1 MSKIRVMD
9 EILANKIAA
18 GEVVERI
25 VSIVKELVENSI
37 DALSDEI
44 KIELIE
50 AGLREIKITDNGI
63 GMDSTD
69 AHNAFLRH
77 ATSKIYND
85 DDLFNINSLGF
96 RGEALPSIASV
107 SDVELRT
114 CYKDNE
120 VGTYIHIKGGKIIEE
135 DNSDGRIGTSFKI
148 TNLFYNTPARLKHL
162 ASSYSELSNVVDY
175 VNKIALSYP
184 NIKFKLVNDG
194 KELLNTDGS
203 GNILKVIKNIYGIDV
218 TKRMVKV
225 NGSND
230 DYSIDGYISL
240 PEVTRSNRNH
250 ITTIVNG
257 RVVKNSTLYKSI
269 NDAYSN
275 YKEDT
280 RYPVCVLIIDTDP
293 RLLDVN
299 IHPSKLDIK
308 FSNFDELN
316 SLIKNVIG
324 GSLRDKLL
332 IPSISVSNNNSNNNL
347 KYENL
352 KIDIDR
358 NNLIKE
364 DTSEYKNRL
373 SDLINFRN
381 EIDTNVINE
390 LDDGINNDKIDL
402 SDSSDN
408 IDISDDNISEVV
420 VVDDKNKLP
429 ELYPVGLLHG
439 TYIVCE
445 NELGIY
451 LIDQHAAKERI
462 NYEKMSYVLS
472 HPNGNTISPLVSIV
486 IELPMNEY
494 LILKE
499 NMDILNN
506 LGIEIEEFGTN
517 SFRVISHPTWFI
529 NGKEEEMVKQIIELI
544 LVKEKNF
551 SLEKFNDNLAKMVS
565 CKMSIKANTYI
576 DKPSMESL
584 INDLRKCNNPYNC
597 PHGRPSIIHF
607 SIYELEKMFKRS
619 I

>member
-1 MSKIRVMD
+1 MSKIKVMD

-37 DALSDEI
+37 DAGSDEI
-44 KIELIE
+44 KIELVE
-50 AGLREIKITDNGI
+50 SGLREIKITDNGI
-63 GMDSTD
+63 GMDNND
-69 AHNAFLRH
+69 AHMAFLRH

-96 RGEALPSIASV
+96 RGEAIPSIAAV

-114 CYKDNE
+114 CHKDNE
-120 VGTYIHIKGGKIIEE
+120 VGTYIHVKGGKIIEE
-135 DNSDGRIGTSFKI
+135 DLSDGRVGTCFKI

-162 ASSYSELSNVVDY
+162 SSSYSELSHVVEY

-184 NIKFKLVNDG
+184 NIKFRLVNDD

-203 GNILKVIKNIYGIDV
+203 GNILKVIKNIYGLDV
-218 TKRMVKV
+218 TKRMIEVEGC
-225 NGSND
+225 NE
-230 DYSIDGYISL
+230 DYNVYGYISL

-250 ITTIVNG
+250 MTTIVNG

-280 RYPVCVLIIDTDP
+280 RYPVCVLIIETDP
-293 RLLDVN
+293 SLLDVN

-316 SLIKNVIG
+316 NLIKIMIDKA
-324 GSLRDKLL
+324 LRDKML
-332 IPSISVSNNNSNNNL
+332 IPSISVSNEINNTN

-352 KIDIDR
+352 SIDIDR

-364 DTSEYKNRL
+364 DNLVYKNKL
-373 SDLINFRN
+373 EDLVNFKN
-381 EIDTNVINE
+381 E
-390 LDDGINNDKIDL
+390 
-402 SDSSDN
+402 
-408 IDISDDNISEVV
+408 DISLDMDEVLDKDTSEVV
-420 VVDDKNKLP
+420 TVESEDKKLP
-429 ELYPVGLLHG
+429 ELYPVGLLLG

-445 NELGIY
+445 NEYGIY

-472 HPNGNTISPLVSIV
+472 HPGDNMISPLIPIV
-486 IELPMNEY
+486 IEMPMNEY

-499 NMDILNN
+499 NMDMLDRLN
-506 LGIEIEEFGTN
+506 ITIEEFGAS
-517 SFRVISHPTWFI
+517 SFRVVSHPTWFI
-529 NGKEEEMVKQIIELI
+529 NGKEEDIVRQIIDLI
-544 LVKEKNF
+544 LTKEKNF

-584 INDLRKCNNPYNC
+584 INDLRKCKNPYNC

-607 SIYELEKMFKRS
+607 SKYELEKMFKRS

>member
-1 MSKIRVMD
+1 MYVANIRVMD

-37 DALSDEI
+37 DAKSDEI
-44 KIELIE
+44 KIELVE
-50 AGLREIKITDNGI
+50 SGLREIKITDNGI
-63 GMDSTD
+63 GMDNTD
-69 AHNAFLRH
+69 AKNAFLRH

-85 DDLFNINSLGF
+85 DDLFNICSLGF

-107 SDVELRT
+107 SEVELRT
-114 CYKDNE
+114 CHKDNE
-120 VGTYIHIKGGKIIEE
+120 VGTYIHIKGGKILEE
-135 DNSDGRIGTSFKI
+135 CSSDGRVGTSFKI

-203 GNILKVIKNIYGIDV
+203 GNILKVIKNIYGLDV
-218 TKRMVKV
+218 TKRMIEVT
-225 NGSND
+225 GSND
-230 DYSIDGYISL
+230 DYSIHGYISL
-240 PEVTRSNRNH
+240 PEVTRSNRNNM
-250 ITTIVNG
+250 TTIVNG
-257 RVVKNSTLYKSI
+257 RVVKNSTLYRSI

-308 FSNFDELN
+308 FSNFEELN
-316 SLIKNVIG
+316 NLIKDIIG
-324 GSLRDKLL
+324 NALRNKML
-332 IPSISVSNNNSNNNL
+332 IPSISVSESVPSK

-352 KIDIDR
+352 TIDIDR
-358 NNLIKE
+358 NNIVKE
-364 DTSEYKNRL
+364 DNIEYKNKL
-373 SDLINFRN
+373 EDLINFKN
-381 EIDTNVINE
+381 IDS
-390 LDDGINNDKIDL
+390 NNDLDLIENTESIDEEESL
-402 SDSSDN
+402 VKE
-408 IDISDDNISEVV
+408 I
-420 VVDDKNKLP
+420 VDDSKKLP

-445 NELGIY
+445 NEKGIY

-462 NYEKMSYVLS
+462 NYEKISYVLS
-472 HPNGNTISPLVSIV
+472 HPGGNTISPIVPIV

-494 LILKE
+494 LVLKE
-499 NMDILNN
+499 NMDILDKLN
-506 LGIEIEEFGTN
+506 ITIEEFGAT
-517 SFRVISHPTWFI
+517 SFRVVSHPTWFI
-529 NGKEEEMVKQIIELI
+529 SGKEEEIVKQIIEMILI
-544 LVKEKNF
+544 KEKNF

-584 INDLRKCNNPYNC
+584 INDLRKCNNPFNC